1 MARHVGIYEMRAKL
15 GELVKAAGAGES
27 FVVDVRGKP
36 VARLVPYHNDSALEA
51 AEWLK
56 GIATRA
62 KRWGVSA
69 RGLVVEGR
77 R

>member
-1 MARHVGIYEMRAKL
+1 MERHVGIYEMRAKL

-36 VARLVPYHNDSALEA
+36 VARLVPYCDDSALEA
-51 AEWLK
+51 ADWLK
-56 GIATRA
+56 ATA
-62 KRWGVSA
+62 SQAERWGVTA